1 MENEMKK
8 NYELW
13 VYLSFSTILTSRL
26 KLTTTDYNNVGT
38 SDYFLRWQDC
48 KASLTHKTEL
58 MTKLEVQKED
68 MASTIDQLEKK

>member
-1 MENEMKK
+1 MMEH
-8 NYELW
+8 Y
-13 VYLSFSTILTSRL
+13 
-26 KLTTTDYNNVGT
+26 DVGT
-38 SDYFLRWQDC
+38 SAYFLRWQDC